1 MVLKFRFL
9 VVALSLLCLFSPSY
23 TSFGFIERQ
32 YTLQEVIDACT
43 NIVFGTVESVDVQ
56 KLRAVVKVEEDV
68 MGKSGL
74 QKIRVN
80 LAVGQ
85 RRPESTPEEMI
96 KYFHEGKPAI
106 LFYDK
111 HSGQLNSLGHVGGK
125 WFQCKTFVGEGN
137 DWQDRWWEF
146 THIEIHMHRT
156 FQGWT
161 DDLQKQ
167 VREILQK
174 TNPILGSE
182 PAPGFDKASEN
193 HIKVLIFS
201 NRKYPAELR
210 TLQKISEIDK
220 YRFAY
225 QSTYDQGLPGL
236 ENVDIFWLGYR
247 ALGEGEYPLNQSSEN
262 RIKEFVKNGGI
273 LISSGQDSNSKLG
286 WFAGRLKGVEGETQ
300 MGIHPNEKADDIFQ
314 KPNKVAMEKIYTGDS
329 WNSWGKRFTLLA
341 TTNDGRNA
349 AVGFLRY
356 GKGMYLITSMHNETF
371 FQASSNGRLMENLIC
386 FAAKHLDTSTQKVDY
401 ASIEPFTKPVLE
413 RSEGFDGKPD
423 KPELV
428 AYPAQQ
434 ASTVEDRS
442 ESTLTHD
449 SISRKTNEK
458 PKEYLSK
465 DELDNRIDKLQQEFI
480 AIRQEID
487 QFEEESRRD
496 KDRSDELDNKISK
509 LQQKFIVIREDINRL
524 EGESKE
530 DVDKSQFIKQEE
542 AKGKELQS
550 ISIASPSQQET
561 SYNNEIDDIFSE
573 LQRKIDQFNQKITS
587 EFSNSSAELQAIEK
601 RLELFRQSVD
611 NVRSS
616 FTELNSFLEE

>member
-9 VVALSLLCLFSPSY
+9 VGALSLLCLFIPSY
-23 TSFGFIERQ
+23 TGFGFIERQ

-43 NIVFGTVESVDVQ
+43 NIVFGTVEAVDVQ

-68 MGKSGL
+68 MGKSEL
-74 QKIRVN
+74 QKIRIN

-85 RRPESTPEEMI
+85 HRPESTPEEMI
-96 KYFHEGKPAI
+96 KYFHEGKPVI
-106 LFYDK
+106 FFYDK

-167 VREILQK
+167 VREILHK
-174 TNPILGSE
+174 TKPILVSA

-193 HIKVLIFS
+193 HLKVLIFS

-225 QSTYDQGLPGL
+225 QSTYDQNLPGL
-236 ENVDIFWLGYR
+236 ESVDILWLGYR
-247 ALGEGEYPLNQSSEN
+247 ALGEGEYRLNQNLEN

-273 LISSGQDSNSKLG
+273 LISSGQDSNSTLG
-286 WFAGRLKGVEGETQ
+286 WFTGRFKGVESETQ

-314 KPNKVAMEKIYTGDS
+314 KPNKVATENIYTGDS

-341 TTNDGRNA
+341 TTNDGRNV
-349 AVGFLRY
+349 AVGFLKY

-386 FAAKHLDTSTQKVDY
+386 FAAKNLDTSTLKLDY
-401 ASIEPFTKPVLE
+401 ASTEA
-413 RSEGFDGKPD
+413 D
-423 KPELV
+423 KPEPV
-428 AYPAQQ
+428 AHPAQWVS
-434 ASTVEDRS
+434 AIEDKS
-442 ESTLTHD
+442 ESTSTHD
-449 SISRKTNEK
+449 SIPKKTNEK
-458 PKEYLSK
+458 SK
-465 DELDNRIDKLQQEFI
+465 DELELRIDKLQQEFI

-487 QFEEESRRD
+487 QFEEASRRD
-496 KDRSDELDNKISK
+496 EGRSDELENRISK
-509 LQQKFIVIREDINRL
+509 LQKEFSAIRKNINQL
-524 EGESKE
+524 EEESRR

-542 AKGKELQS
+542 AKGKEIQS
-550 ISIASPSQQET
+550 NSTALPSRQVT
-561 SYNNEIDDIFSE
+561 SYNQEIDDIFSE
-573 LQRKIDQFNQKITS
+573 LQRKIDQFNQTFAS
-587 EFSNSSAELQAIEK
+587 EFSNSSTELQTIER
-601 RLELFRQSVD
+601 RLEQFRQSVD
-611 NVRSS
+611 NVRGS
-616 FTELNSFLEE
+616 FTELNSSPEK